1 MAIDLSSYNRFLE
14 RIAEDL
20 DIPPSKYQQ
29 AVDRYESVGRWLEDG
44 DYPEYQGE
52 LNIYSQGS
60 FRLGTVVRPLVNG
73 KEADY
78 DIDLVC
84 ELPALK
90 DQIKPEDVKTT
101 VGDRLKDNAIYARLL
116 DKEGRRCW
124 TLNNAEQDGIGFHMD
139 ILPSVPDG
147 NHLQDDSI
155 AITHKEEINYSWLA
169 SNPNGYA
176 DWFYKKNRTAFLL
189 IERFQKGEIVRKSS
203 MIYASIDK
211 VPNQLVRTPLQRAI
225 QIMKRHRDHRFNNGL
240 SDYRPI
246 SMIITT
252 LSAHLFANESDV
264 LSALKN
270 IIEGIYAHKVFIE
283 NKELSDSR
291 LIDMRLIEKLPD
303 GTWYMGNPVNPKENF
318 ADRWHED
325 NHARAK
331 AFFKWVEWLRNDL
344 LEVINSSDIGV
355 FEKTLV
361 NGLGDK
367 LVNKNIGILV
377 AKPENAP
384 AAVSPRRVEIVH
396 TPKPWRV

>member
-1 MAIDLSSYNRFLE
+1 MAIDLSSYNCFLE

-29 AVDRYESVGRWLEDG
+29 AVDRYESVGHWLEDG
-44 DYPEYQGE
+44 EYLEYPGE
-52 LNIYSQGS
+52 LKIYPQGS

-90 DQIKPEDVKTT
+90 DQTEPESVKTT
-101 VGDRLKDNAIYARLL
+101 VGDRLKDNATYARLL

-124 TLNNAEQDGIGFHMD
+124 TLNYAEQDGIGFHLD

-147 NHLQDDSI
+147 NHIQDDSI
-155 AITHKEEINYSWLA
+155 AITHKEEINYSWSA

-176 DWFYKKNRTAFLL
+176 DWFHKKNQFAFILNERT
-189 IERFQKGEIVRKSS
+189 QKEKIVRKSS
-203 MIYASIDK
+203 MAYASIDK
-211 VPNQLVRTPLQRAI
+211 VPDQLVRTPLQMAI
-225 QIMKRHRDHRFNNGL
+225 QIMKRHRDQRFNNGL
-240 SDYRPI
+240 SDHRPI

-264 LSALKN
+264 FSALKN
-270 IIEGIYAHKVFIE
+270 IIDGIYAHKAFID
-283 NKELSDSR
+283 NKALTDSR
-291 LIDMRLIEKLPD
+291 LKNMRLIERLPD
-303 GTWYMGNPVNPKENF
+303 GTWYIGNPVHPEENF

-331 AFFKWVEWLRNDL
+331 AFFKWVGWLRNDL

-355 FEKTLV
+355 IEKTLV

-367 LVNKNIGILV
+367 LVNKNIDILV
-377 AKPENAP
+377 AKPVNAP
-384 AAVSPRRVEIVH
+384 AVSPRRVDIVH
-396 TPKPWRV
+396 TPKPWRR